1 MGAEMSAI
9 DLRFDDRLCHM
20 YGLPEDTDLTAFIG
34 RELELVSIGSYVAN
48 ISFSGFEKI
57 GITIEGD
64 YAVSKPGGAQTH
76 YSAAPEGV
84 GELVALLGSSVTD
97 VQISEHGT
105 TTIYFADGAA
115 IAIYDSEEHYE
126 SYQIYIGE
134 REIVV

>member
-1 MGAEMSAI
+1 
-9 DLRFDDRLCHM
+9 M
-20 YGLPEDTDLTAFIG
+20 YGLPEDTDLTAFVG

-64 YAVSKPGGAQTH
+64 YAVSKPGGAQTR
-76 YSAAPEGV
+76 YSAAPEGA

-115 IAIYDSEEHYE
+115 IAIYDSEAHYE

>member
-1 MGAEMSAI
+1 
-9 DLRFDDRLCHM
+9 M
-20 YGLPEDTDLTAFIG
+20 YDLPEDTDLSAFIG
-34 RELELVSIGSYVAN
+34 RELEHVSVGLYLVN
-48 ISFSGFEKI
+48 LSFDGFRKI

-64 YAVSKPGGAQTH
+64 YAVSKPGRAPTR
-76 YSAAPEGV
+76 YSAAPEGAA
-84 GELVALLGSSVTD
+84 ELISLLGSRVTD
-97 VQISEHGT
+97 FQISEHGT